1 MRAKHMAQIVNY
13 FKTRYNQDL
22 NPSGGKINPKT
33 GERRDE
39 APEVGVDK
47 PDWRSGQWEA
57 QSNPDA
63 QVHEGAHLEIM
74 PEGTDLPGGQTLMDK
89 QYADVQ
95 RDYGYMKQKQS
106 QHEVQPMAVE
116 NKLRRRMGLP
126 ANRSGNKVSAGAPPR
141 MALEGGPA
149 AVRVATGE
157 GKAVDLLRQA
167 RLLSESNKK
176 RIDQVDRGELK
187 WHPTHGWHM
196 ADSPDA
202 VINQRARIKAEDP
215 AYQGKDKDTL
225 MRSEL
230 EKAAPKGKLLGS
242 DGSKEGIIKGISKFY
257 YGTDV
262 SLHPNSDGTHDVH
275 NSKGKIDGVHVKEH
289 KGRWRFETKDDKA
302 SLEKA
307 AIGPSISTKPVIR
320 NRVTTS
326 SPKYTQ
332 EPQIFDGRSVEYKG
346 TVDKSRN
353 KIKTSDEEVGMK
365 KSDPSTKLPG
375 VLLDKN
381 QEQERLAKFKEIL
394 SKCSSMK
401 KAQPAP
407 APAPAAPSKP
417 AMPAMP
423 KMQKPALPKPAGPA
437 PLKMNE
443 LEKAKVDD
451 GKAPR
456 SKAEAGLPNLMK
468 EPMTKARVDQGL
480 SPSEKRWNREERHH
494 VRTHKDGSRE
504 GYPGLTG
511 ENAADAER
519 GVHTQSPNT
528 GMPGVSDMGHA
539 LRSKDYHNI
548 KHRLGSKEPA
558 RQTRAFDGESFA
570 DGLSQAYAKQS
581 IGRSQAMPKPKLTKS
596 WGEVVPKLKK
606 AMGVNSPEKAHHF
619 FDKKGFRDMGVSV
632 AG

>member
-1 MRAKHMAQIVNY
+1 MPAAGSPMRAKHMEQIVNY

-22 NPSGGKINPKT
+22 VPSGGKINPKT

-126 ANRSGNKVSAGAPPR
+126 ANRSGNKVSVDAPPR

-202 VINQRARIKAEDP
+202 IINQRARVKAEDP
-215 AYQGKDKDTL
+215 AYQGKDKGTL

-230 EKAAPKGKLLGS
+230 EKAA
-242 DGSKEGIIKGISKFY
+242 
-257 YGTDV
+257 V
-262 SLHPNSDGTHDVH
+262 
-275 NSKGKIDGVHVKEH
+275 
-289 KGRWRFETKDDKA
+289 
-302 SLEKA
+302 
-307 AIGPSISTKPVIR
+307 GPSISTKPVIR
-320 NRVTTS
+320 NRVTTT
-326 SPKYTQ
+326 SPKYIQ
-332 EPQIFDGRSVEYKG
+332 EPQVFDGRSIEYKG

-423 KMQKPALPKPAGPA
+423 KMQAPKLPKPAGPA

-443 LEKAKVDD
+443 LEKAKVDE
-451 GKAPR
+451 GKSPEDKASAR
-456 SKAEAGLPNLMK
+456 SERNDRTSSKEVGPGGGKLRVNRTKWERANAISSGSPGKHGEKVKGEEKEQPEHTSGVHVRGATYATKAHNKVGGGPKSGAALSEKGGGKSWRTGGAYHSYGGAEAAHKDVMEAQSKIKPKL
-468 EPMTKARVDQGL
+468 TKDE
-480 SPSEKRWNREERHH
+480 SEKN
-494 VRTHKDGSRE
+494 K
-504 GYPGLTG
+504 
-511 ENAADAER
+511 NAKQQK
-519 GVHTQSPNT
+519 GVHAPAFAHNYESGTSDV
-528 GMPGVSDMGHA
+528 GARMAPGGA
-539 LRSKDYHNI
+539 SKDTNEWA
-548 KHRLGSKEPA
+548 KEQHKNKLA
-558 RQTRAFDGESFA
+558 E
-570 DGLSQAYAKQS
+570 LK
-581 IGRSQAMPKPKLTKS
+581 AMPKPKLTKS
-596 WGEVVPKLKK
+596 WNEVMPELKK
-606 AMGVNSPEKAHHF
+606 ALRLKPEHDKNAHLYEPDLGTSKMGA
-619 FDKKGFRDMGVSV
+619 
-632 AG
+632 

>member
-1 MRAKHMAQIVNY
+1 MPAAGSPMRAKHMAQIVNY

-95 RDYGYMKQKQS
+95 RDFGYMKQKQS

-126 ANRSGNKVSAGAPPR
+126 ANRSGNKVSADAPPR

-225 MRSEL
+225 LRSEL
-230 EKAAPKGKLLGS
+230 EKA
-242 DGSKEGIIKGISKFY
+242 
-257 YGTDV
+257 
-262 SLHPNSDGTHDVH
+262 
-275 NSKGKIDGVHVKEH
+275 IDRKQV
-289 KGRWRFETKDDKA
+289 
-302 SLEKA
+302 KA
-307 AIGPSISTKPVIR
+307 ATIAGAMALAPHL
-320 NRVTTS
+320 S
-326 SPKYTQ
+326 S
-332 EPQIFDGRSVEYKG
+332 GL
-346 TVDKSRN
+346 N
-353 KIKTSDEEVGMK
+353 
-365 KSDPSTKLPG
+365 
-375 VLLDKN
+375 
-381 QEQERLAKFKEIL
+381 
-394 SKCSSMK
+394 
-401 KAQPAP
+401 PAD
-407 APAPAAPSKP
+407 
-417 AMPAMP
+417 
-423 KMQKPALPKPAGPA
+423 L
-437 PLKMNE
+437 
-443 LEKAKVDD
+443 
-451 GKAPR
+451 
-456 SKAEAGLPNLMK
+456 
-468 EPMTKARVDQGL
+468 
-480 SPSEKRWNREERHH
+480 
-494 VRTHKDGSRE
+494 
-504 GYPGLTG
+504 
-511 ENAADAER
+511 
-519 GVHTQSPNT
+519 
-528 GMPGVSDMGHA
+528 VSD
-539 LRSKDYHNI
+539 Y
-548 KHRLGSKEPA
+548 
-558 RQTRAFDGESFA
+558 
-570 DGLSQAYAKQS
+570 
-581 IGRSQAMPKPKLTKS
+581 
-596 WGEVVPKLKK
+596 K
-606 AMGVNSPEKAHHF
+606 AATI
-619 FDKKGFRDMGVSV
+619 
-632 AG
+632 

>member
-1 MRAKHMAQIVNY
+1 MRAKHMEQIVNY

-22 NPSGGKINPKT
+22 VPSGGKINPKT

-126 ANRSGNKVSAGAPPR
+126 ANRSGNKVSVDAPPR

-202 VINQRARIKAEDP
+202 IINQRARVKAEDP

-242 DGSKEGIIKGISKFY
+242 DSSKDGITKGISKFY
-257 YGTDV
+257 HGANI

-289 KGRWRFETKDDKA
+289 KGRWRFETKDDKS

-307 AIGPSISTKPVIR
+307 AVGPSISTKPVIR
-320 NRVTTS
+320 NRVTTT
-326 SPKYTQ
+326 SPKYIQ
-332 EPQIFDGRSVEYKG
+332 EPQVFDGRSIEYKG

-423 KMQKPALPKPAGPA
+423 KMQGPKLPKPAGPA

-443 LEKAKVDD
+443 LEKAKVDE
-451 GKAPR
+451 GK
-456 SKAEAGLPNLMK
+456 
-468 EPMTKARVDQGL
+468 
-480 SPSEKRWNREERHH
+480 SP
-494 VRTHKDGSRE
+494 KDKTESR
-504 GYPGLTG
+504 
-511 ENAADAER
+511 
-519 GVHTQSPNT
+519 
-528 GMPGVSDMGHA
+528 
-539 LRSKDYHNI
+539 
-548 KHRLGSKEPA
+548 
-558 RQTRAFDGESFA
+558 F
-570 DGLSQAYAKQS
+570 
-581 IGRSQAMPKPKLTKS
+581 
-596 WGEVVPKLKK
+596 
-606 AMGVNSPEKAHHF
+606 
-619 FDKKGFRDMGVSV
+619 
-632 AG
+632 